1 MKHLRGA
8 AGIIL
13 SLIFAVCFMCS
24 PAFAASR
31 LYQGMD
37 VSSWQGDIDYQA
49 VRAAVWDTVLPYMR
63 TPITPRTCGT
73 AAFPHDPWGRQP
85 PM

>member
-37 VSSWQGDIDYQA
+37 VSSWQGDIDFQA
-49 VRAAVWDTVLPYMR
+49 VRAAGIQVV
-63 TPITPRTCGT
+63 
-73 AAFPHDPWGRQP
+73 
-85 PM
+85 

>member
-1 MKHLRGA
+1 
-8 AGIIL
+8 
-13 SLIFAVCFMCS
+13 MCS

-49 VRAAVWDTVLPYMR
+49 VRAAVWDPALYADSYN
-63 TPITPRTCGT
+63 
-73 AAFPHDPWGRQP
+73 AAYLWNSGFPPDPCGRQTT
-85 PM
+85 M